1 MSEEPEEGPGTDDGE
16 SAAGSWYQLTVT
28 VDQEAIEV
36 VSEIL
41 SRAAP
46 GGVTVEVPFQAADEG
61 QTAELL
67 TDAPATLH
75 AYISALDQTA
85 AHKAIELTR
94 EQLGHLRAFELR
106 PIGEL
111 EVGAVHEEDW
121 AHAWKAHFPVL
132 RVGRRIVIQ
141 PTWRD
146 HTPASD
152 DVVVALDPGMAFGTG
167 LHPTTRLCLAGLE
180 RWADEG
186 VVEAASMLDVGS
198 GSGILA
204 ITAGLLGATSIDA
217 IDTDPVA
224 VAATDENAARNGVV
238 IQAWQGTLPVER
250 GPYDL
255 VTANLVTSVL
265 IAVAPDLCAA
275 VRPGDGSIDSGGRLL
290 ASGIFVDREPE
301 VRQALAGVGLRVRA
315 RQQDTDWV
323 ALDLERPAA

>member
-1 MSEEPEEGPGTDDGE
+1 MGEGPTTADGS
-16 SAAGSWYQLTVT
+16 SAAGSWYQLSVT
-28 VDQEAIEV
+28 VDQEAIEA

-46 GGVTVEVPFQAADEG
+46 GGVTVEVPFRTEQEGLAASLDP
-61 QTAELL
+61 
-67 TDAPATLH
+67 DAAATLR
-75 AYISALDQTA
+75 AYITALDQA
-85 AHKAIELTR
+85 AADRAIELTR
-94 EQLGHLRAFELR
+94 ERLGHLRAFGLR

-111 EVGAVHEEDW
+111 EVSAVHEEDW

-141 PTWRD
+141 PTWRE
-146 HTPASD
+146 HTPEPD

-180 RWADEG
+180 DWADEG
-186 VVEAASMLDVGS
+186 VIDGASVLDVGV

-204 ITAGLLGATSIDA
+204 ITAGLLGAEPIHA

-224 VAATDENAARNGVV
+224 VAATTESASRNGVA
-238 IQAWQGTLPVER
+238 IEAWQGTLPADR

-255 VTANLVTSVL
+255 VLANLIASVL
-265 IAVAPDLCAA
+265 ISLASDLAA
-275 VRPGDGSIDSGGRLL
+275 AIRPGDGTLDSGGRLL

-301 VRQALAGVGLRVRA
+301 VRQALAGAGLRVRSR
-315 RQQDTDWV
+315 RQETDWV